1 VRKRKRTLGHL
12 SFVSTL
18 ANLSAGKRFPE
29 AFGNVVFSQVPSEYY
44 NSLFRGHSI
53 NQAGLETLHL
63 SLPDGAGWTRE
74 STTWTDLPYGVAVF
88 YLNGNVHSPFSHLP
102 CFSVSSDPALC
113 CVFL

>member
-1 VRKRKRTLGHL
+1 MRNRKRNSRAFVL
-12 SFVSTL
+12 SCRRL
-18 ANLSAGKRFPE
+18 PILSAGKGFLKLAVMLYFP
-29 AFGNVVFSQVPSEYY
+29 

-53 NQAGLETLHL
+53 KQVLRPYT
-63 SLPDGAGWTRE
+63 SVYDFVIPDGAGWTRE
-74 STTWTDLPYGVAVF
+74 STTWTDLSYGVAVF